1 MKLPTREEAESYF
14 ETYNVPENIMLHCF
28 TVNKV
33 ALFLAEKLK
42 AKGEHIDIDIVDRL
56 SLLHDIFKAI
66 VIHNLKKDQRFKSTP
81 TKEQIRYWETMK
93 KKYPRMHE
101 TQVFCVIF
109 ENDYHDFCKLMQ
121 NYGKHDIFTSEKS
134 REEQIV
140 HYADWRV
147 FVDDII
153 PLQKRVDDLFI
164 RYNDKIM
171 KKGKDIWDKRIAD
184 EFATEASIFAK
195 LDILPEDLRG
205 AVQ

>member
-1 MKLPTREEAESYF
+1 
-14 ETYNVPENIMLHCF
+14 
-28 TVNKV
+28 
-33 ALFLAEKLK
+33 
-42 AKGEHIDIDIVDRL
+42 
-56 SLLHDIFKAI
+56 
-66 VIHNLKKDQRFKSTP
+66 
-81 TKEQIRYWETMK
+81 
-93 KKYPRMHE
+93 MHE